1 MKIKNALLAGAAT
14 IIGGGITAIAIHNK
28 VAEINDDRKQTKLV
42 HAQIIAADNM
52 SIAKEAL
59 ERYADNKRYKVSD
72 REYEAIL
79 WVYELNSMQYTAPI
93 LTFYNKLDEYGL
105 TEKEVGELA
114 IICQDYLRYHKRDK

>member
-14 IIGGGITAIAIHNK
+14 IIGGGITAIAIRNK

-114 IICQDYLRYHKRDK
+114 ITCQDYLRYHKRDK

>member
-1 MKIKNALLAGAAT
+1 MKIKNALLAGIAT
-14 IIGGGITAIAIHNK
+14 VIGGGIATVALHNK

-59 ERYADNKRYKVSD
+59 ERYADNNRYKVSD

-114 IICQDYLRYHKRDK
+114 ITCQDYLRYHKR